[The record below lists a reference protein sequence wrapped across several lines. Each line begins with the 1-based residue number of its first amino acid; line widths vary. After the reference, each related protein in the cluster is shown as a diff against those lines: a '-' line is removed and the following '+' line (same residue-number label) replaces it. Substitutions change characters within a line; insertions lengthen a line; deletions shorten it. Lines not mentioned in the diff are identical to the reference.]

1 MRCEICNKLSFYALC
16 KDCRAALAPF
26 GMRYNI
32 DGLHLFTFYKYD
44 EIEPLVK
51 KKYDKFGDR
60 ALRELA
66 ALCIT
71 PFFKALDLS
80 ATLVP
85 IDDTPRAFSHTAILA
100 RAARSKRVKISY
112 ATLIA
117 TANVQY
123 AGKDL
128 ALRRANSKNF
138 VLKKPI
144 SGDVI
149 LIDDVVTTGT
159 TMAQAVRVLESA
171 GANVLFAVSLC
182 RLD

>member
-1 MRCEICNKLSFYALC
+1 
-16 KDCRAALAPF
+16 
-26 GMRYNI
+26 MRYNI
-32 DGLHLFTFYKYD
+32 DGLQLFTFYKYD
-44 EIEPLVK
+44 EIEPLIK

-71 PFFKALDLS
+71 PFFRALDLGEAGLR

-100 RAARSKRVKISY
+100 RAARSKRLKVSY
-112 ATLIA
+112 GTLIA

-128 ALRRANSKNF
+128 AFRRANSKGF
-138 VLKKPI
+138 VLKKPV

-159 TMAQAVRVLESA
+159 TMAQAARVLESA